1 MSDVPSEWR
10 TVSGS
15 LRPGGWVI
23 VAGGSGFIG
32 SHLCEALLNRGHR
45 VLDLDDHSTG
55 RISNVAHL
63 LDVDGFALL
72 EGDVTDE
79 GIEGRVAAV
88 VGDDPVAA
96 VAHLASA
103 ASPPA
108 YLARPLETLAV
119 GSAGTDRL
127 ISIALRHDARFLL
140 ASTSEVYGDPLEHPQ
155 RETYW
160 GNVNPIGERSV
171 YDEAKRFAEA
181 LTAAHER
188 ASGLDARIARIF
200 NTYGPRMQPDDGRV
214 VTNFVHQALR
224 GEAMTVYG
232 DGTQTRSFCFVSDEV
247 EGLIA
252 LLESE
257 VRGPVN
263 LGNPTEFSMIE
274 LAVAVGEVVGIEPR
288 LDHRP
293 LPSDDPKV
301 RQPDISRARELLG
314 WEPQV
319 ALRDGLRLMVDS
331 LDPTTAPGADH

>member
-1 MSDVPSEWR
+1 M
-10 TVSGS
+10 
-15 LRPGGWVI
+15 I

-32 SHLCEALLNRGHR
+32 SHLCEALLNRGYR

-55 RISNVAHL
+55 RVSNVAHL
-63 LDVDGFALL
+63 LNVDGFTLL
-72 EGDVTDE
+72 EGDVTDG
-79 GIEGRVAAV
+79 GIAGRVAAV
-88 VGDDPVAA
+88 VGDETVAA

-119 GSAGTDRL
+119 GSIGTDRL
-127 ISIALRHDARFLL
+127 ISIALRYEARFLL

-263 LGNPTEFSMIE
+263 LGNPTEFTMIE
-274 LAVAVGEVVGIEPR
+274 LAVAVGEVIGVELR

-314 WEPQV
+314 WEPRV

-331 LDPTTAPGADH
+331 LDDTAASGADH